1 MKLNYHCA
9 NLITTFILIT
19 EGDQMSCV
27 PKFDAYF
34 NMLNNDDVKSI
45 VVPAKTMK
53 HLSNNVHF
61 YQNSPTRNTKG
72 LYLSCRKILNKKT
85 FTEDFT
91 VFVDGDGR
99 WDGSTGKASHYIDY
113 GSVRVELRKVGD
125 NWLSYCP
132 TQEKWK
138 VFLNIK
144 NHEIKA
150 L

>member
-1 MKLNYHCA
+1 
-9 NLITTFILIT
+9 
-19 EGDQMSCV
+19 MSCV

-53 HLSNNVHF
+53 HLSCNVHF

-99 WDGSTGKASHYIDY
+99 WDEEAEKA
-113 GSVRVELRKVGD
+113 
-125 NWLSYCP
+125 N
-132 TQEKWK
+132 
-138 VFLNIK
+138 
-144 NHEIKA
+144 
-150 L
+150 